1 MKNPKKEEPD
11 MFETM
16 ELQTS
21 ESAAP
26 SVQDVIMNDD
36 TPSML
41 SPEWNSH
48 VLSLFDES
56 ELIDGNPLVAGLR
69 RVAEIVLGP
78 IMFSG
83 PTQVFPVQRDDH
95 HGRATVVFTVEFE
108 NGMRYSEVAD
118 VWEGN
123 TDDMFCAYAV
133 ATASTR
139 AEGRALRKALKIK
152 GVAAEEITKKNTAEI
167 VRNASHAAAS
177 ASSDGDFNEDARMS
191 EAQYN
196 FIDVKCKQLDVNGEA
211 LFTNI
216 FDVDNNKKVSKKVA
230 SDIIDRLNEYQRDK
244 SLIPEE
250 IVGYNQEWRN
260 Q

>member
-1 MKNPKKEEPD
+1 MKDDNKEEKD

-16 ELQTS
+16 ELQTP
-21 ESAAP
+21 E
-26 SVQDVIMNDD
+26 NTD
-36 TPSML
+36 TFVEDIIVDEDAPSML
-41 SPEWNSH
+41 SPDWNEH

-78 IMFSG
+78 VIFSG
-83 PTQVFPVQRDDH
+83 PTQVFPAQRDDH

-167 VRNASHAAAS
+167 VRNIGKNT
-177 ASSDGDFNEDARMS
+177 ASSDGDYDEDGRMS
-191 EAQYN
+191 DAQQN
-196 FIDVKCKQLDVNGEA
+196 FIDVKCRQLDVNGEA
-211 LFTNI
+211 LFSTV
-216 FDVDNNKKVSKKVA
+216 FSVSSKKKVPKKVA
-230 SDIIDRLNEYQRDK
+230 SDIIDQLNEYQRDK
-244 SLIPEE
+244 SLIPEA
-250 IVGYNQEWRN
+250 ILGYKQEWRD
-260 Q
+260 